1 MDYSEKEIKQADC
14 AIGMM
19 EEQDKL
25 MSGHDVRSAMRKYGD
40 PYNMVTVLKDDLKL
54 IASKGDSWVLTDEG
68 RKAARM
74 GFANYLRYRKVL
86 EKVSFWG
93 PLVSIVA
100 ALFSI
105 IGAVLS
111 WVR

>member
-1 MDYSEKEIKQADC
+1 MTRESEKLVD
-14 AIGMM
+14 
-19 EEQDKL
+19 
-25 MSGHDVRSAMRKYGD
+25 GHDVRSSMSQYGD